1 MTICGDTIKKNISD
15 NIIRFRENAG
25 MTQKELANR
34 LGVTPSRI
42 SNWEQG
48 ANCPTIDI
56 LFEVCKVLNVSIN
69 DIYGVYPDTNVTLTF
84 SEMNHLKKYRLLD
97 SYGQETIDMMID
109 REVRRVTALKE
120 KEEQIIELNKA
131 SLPRYVVTYYQR
143 MASAGKGMFLFDDI
157 PTDLIEVP
165 DTPVAH
171 MADFVIGVIG
181 DSMEP
186 TYHDGD
192 KVFVKKL
199 DEMPTGNIGIFIKG
213 NDCFIKELGVDRL
226 ISHNKDYSD
235 IPASEDIRLVGK
247 VLGKVDELDL

>member
-1 MTICGDTIKKNISD
+1 MGIGKRIKEA
-15 NIIRFRENAG
+15 RNALN
-25 MTQKELANR
+25 MTQEELAKL
-34 LGVTPSRI
+34 LGVTKGAVANYENETSHPKEPVMYKMFEALQVDANYLFQDVVNIPKKNNDVTI
-42 SNWEQG
+42 SEYEH
-48 ANCPTIDI
+48 IEKYRY
-56 LFEVCKVLNVSIN
+56 L
-69 DIYGVYPDTNVTLTF
+69 DTN
-84 SEMNHLKKYRLLD
+84 
-97 SYGQETIDMMID
+97 GQELIDLILN
-109 REVRRVTALKE
+109 REFNRTKILKE
-120 KEEQIIELNKA
+120 KEDQLAELNKA
-131 SLPRYVVTYYQR
+131 TLPRYVVTYYQR

-171 MADFVIGVIG
+171 MADFVIEVIG

-199 DEMPTGNIGIFIKG
+199 DEMPNGNIGIFIKG

-226 ISHNKDYSD
+226 ISHNKDYPD

-247 VLGKVDELDL
+247 VLGRVDEFDL

>member
-1 MTICGDTIKKNISD
+1 MT
-15 NIIRFRENAG
+15 REEIGAVLKELRIASG
-25 MTQKELANR
+25 KTQKEVAEIIGRKQQIVGHWETGYSQPDAN
-34 LGVTPSRI
+34 T
-42 SNWEQG
+42 
-48 ANCPTIDI
+48 
-56 LFEVCKVLNVSIN
+56 LFSLCE
-69 DIYGVYPDTNVTLTF
+69 IYGTTVDEAFGFKKENVYITKRDI
-84 SEMNHLKKYRLLD
+84 SLLD
-97 SYGQETIDMMID
+97 KFHFLDAYGQETINIMLD
-109 REVRRVTALKE
+109 REYERVKSLNE
-120 KEEQIIELNKA
+120 KDNCIIELNKA
-131 SLPRYVVTYYQR
+131 TLPRYVVTYYQR

-165 DTPVAH
+165 DTQVAH

-199 DEMPTGNIGIFIKG
+199 DEMPNGNIGIFIKG

-226 ISHNKDYSD
+226 ISHNKDYPD

>member
-1 MTICGDTIKKNISD
+1 MT
-15 NIIRFRENAG
+15 REEIGAVLKELRIASG
-25 MTQKELANR
+25 KTQKEVAEIIGRKQQIVGHWETGYSQPDAN
-34 LGVTPSRI
+34 T
-42 SNWEQG
+42 
-48 ANCPTIDI
+48 
-56 LFEVCKVLNVSIN
+56 LFSLCEIYGTTVDEAFGFKKENVSITKR
-69 DIYGVYPDTNVTLTF
+69 DI
-84 SEMNHLKKYRLLD
+84 SLLD
-97 SYGQETIDMMID
+97 KFHFLDAYGQETINIMLD
-109 REVRRVTALKE
+109 REYERVKSLNE
-120 KEEQIIELNKA
+120 KDNCIIELNKA
-131 SLPRYVVTYYQR
+131 TLPRYVVTYYQR

-199 DEMPTGNIGIFIKG
+199 DEMPNGNIGIFIKG

-226 ISHNKDYSD
+226 ISHNKDYPD

>member
-1 MTICGDTIKKNISD
+1 M
-15 NIIRFRENAG
+15 
-25 MTQKELANR
+25 L
-34 LGVTPSRI
+34 
-42 SNWEQG
+42 
-48 ANCPTIDI
+48 
-56 LFEVCKVLNVSIN
+56 
-69 DIYGVYPDTNVTLTF
+69 
-84 SEMNHLKKYRLLD
+84 
-97 SYGQETIDMMID
+97 D
-109 REVRRVTALKE
+109 REYERVKSLNE
-120 KEEQIIELNKA
+120 KDDCIIELNKA
-131 SLPRYVVTYYQR
+131 TLPRYVVTYYQR

-199 DEMPTGNIGIFIKG
+199 DEMPNGNIGIFIKG

-226 ISHNKDYSD
+226 ISHNKDYPD
-235 IPASEDIRLVGK
+235 IPASEDIRLIGK
-247 VLGKVDELDL
+247 VLGKVEELDL

>member
-1 MTICGDTIKKNISD
+1 MNFGEKLKRARID
-15 NIIRFRENAG
+15 AG
-25 MTQKELANR
+25 ITQSGLAEQLN
-34 LGVTPSRI
+34 TTSNTI
-42 SNWEQG
+42 SNWE
-48 ANCPTIDI
+48 N
-56 LFEVCKVLNVSIN
+56 NVSK
-69 DIYGVYPDTNVTLTF
+69 PDLDKLSYICGILHVNASYFLQATLPEDEVSIT
-84 SEMNHLKKYRLLD
+84 ELNIIKKYRLLD
-97 SYGQETIDMMID
+97 SFGQETIDIMID

-226 ISHNKDYSD
+226 ISHNKDYPD